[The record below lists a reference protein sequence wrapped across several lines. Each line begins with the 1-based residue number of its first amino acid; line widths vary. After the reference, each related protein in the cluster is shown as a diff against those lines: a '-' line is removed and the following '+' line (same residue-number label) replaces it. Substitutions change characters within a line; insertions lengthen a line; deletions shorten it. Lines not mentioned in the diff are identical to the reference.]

1 MPSPD
6 SDLHMAV
13 TELFDGGVVNNADIA
28 LRIAHLVLEP
38 LIGPTEF
45 SRNLPLRVAD
55 HGDKWLIQ
63 GNREQSSGSLES
75 CDIEIR
81 KRDAAVRV
89 LSDQGTQYLL
99 HDPAAVEKFGS
110 AVLANAAGES
120 ELRRQLPLM
129 VEDKEEIWRVRGSG
143 NADRAIEGPG
153 PFLME
158 VQKRDAQVL
167 DLWFEWILDTPPG
180 VDELLRVTRK

>member
-13 TELFDGGVVNNADIA
+13 TELFDGGIVNNAGIA
-28 LRIAHLVLEP
+28 LHIAHLILEP
-38 LIGPTEF
+38 LLGPTEW
-45 SRNLPLRVAD
+45 SKNLPLYVAD
-55 HGDKWLIQ
+55 RGDKWLIQ
-63 GNREQSSGSLES
+63 GNREQGSASSGC

-81 KRDAAVRV
+81 KRDAALRV

-99 HDPAAVEKFGS
+99 HDPAVAEKFGS

-129 VEDKEEIWRVRGSG
+129 VEDKEEFWRVRGSG
-143 NADRAIEGPG
+143 NAARAIEGPG
-153 PFLME
+153 PFLLE
-158 VQKRDAQVL
+158 VQKRDARVL
-167 DLWFEWILDTPPG
+167 DLWFEWILIHRPAQ
-180 VDELLRVTRK
+180 